1 MKPGD
6 LIEWV
11 YQYNSQPVDENAQ
24 LWSTSMQRYIP
35 IGVQPAVLI
44 SITDEFYTWLTQKG
58 LLHVHVDDAK
68 APVRYRITS
77 LVVPRVV
84 G

>member
-11 YQYNSQPVDENAQ
+11 YAINSQPVIENER

-35 IGVQPAVLI
+35 IGVHPGVLI
-44 SITDEFYTWLTQKG
+44 SITDEFYTWLTLEG
-58 LLHVHVDDAK
+58 LFHARVDDTRRS
-68 APVRYRITS
+68 PRRTS
-77 LVVPRVV
+77 RPKIVPRVR